1 MQSPN
6 SRIVN
11 HDNKNQSYQW
21 TCVNINVNLCWL
33 NGQVFDLAPY
43 DYPVGPSLQQ
53 QTSKQQAASTSAV
66 LYMIWLTRR
75 NAANTWII
83 DLTRNNTA
91 VMGRKQGL
99 PIGKTS
105 HHNHGKLNAL
115 LVIRGHTYVWSGLG
129 ILKIPNVGESLLIT
143 CWSSLKCL
151 PSLTRTLI
159 IVSSE
164 KCRLHKF
171 FKRNE

>member
-1 MQSPN
+1 M
-6 SRIVN
+6 IIF
-11 HDNKNQSYQW
+11 
-21 TCVNINVNLCWL
+21 CVIIIVNLCRL
-33 NGQVFDLAPY
+33 NGQVFELAPH

-53 QTSKQQAASTSAV
+53 QTSKQQVAVSAV

-75 NAANTWII
+75 NAANPWII
-83 DLTRNNTA
+83 DLSCNNTA
-91 VMGRKQGL
+91 VMGCKHGL
-99 PIGKTS
+99 PNRQTS

-129 ILKIPNVGESLLIT
+129 ILKIPNVRESFLIT

-151 PSLTRTLI
+151 PSLARTLI

>member
-1 MQSPN
+1 M
-6 SRIVN
+6 I
-11 HDNKNQSYQW
+11 
-21 TCVNINVNLCWL
+21 INVNLCWL

-53 QTSKQQAASTSAV
+53 QTSKQQAASASAV

-99 PIGKTS
+99 PIAMAKPAITVMVNS
-105 HHNHGKLNAL
+105 ML
-115 LVIRGHTYVWSGLG
+115 
-129 ILKIPNVGESLLIT
+129 SLLLGVI
-143 CWSSLKCL
+143 
-151 PSLTRTLI
+151 PMFGRN
-159 IVSSE
+159 
-164 KCRLHKF
+164 
-171 FKRNE
+171 FKDT